1 MKETNPSGIATRN
14 SASSG
19 VQLTCLPVEILDM
32 ILSHNLS
39 SLADFQA
46 ARQTSRVFRR
56 VVMQSKEFKRRLG
69 KAHIILDSDMTK
81 KAVKLWQSSVWRE
94 TTHTVVLG
102 IPRARPYHAAA
113 RPHWHDPLRDASHT
127 AITNPDLLRC
137 ILEFILS
144 LPNLHL
150 CTVIHNV
157 PANATQIRS
166 RTQRQRNQ
174 FKKEF
179 MNVLDAVMLANTE
192 FGLVGHLIVTGG
204 KLETGEVD
212 DHFGFSR

>member
-1 MKETNPSGIATRN
+1 MKETNPSGMATRN

-81 KAVKLWQSSVWRE
+81 KAVKLWQFSVWRE
-94 TTHTVVLG
+94 ITHPVVARDSPRKA
-102 IPRARPYHAAA
+102 IPRRCSTTLAR
-113 RPHWHDPLRDASHT
+113 S
-127 AITNPDLLRC
+127 
-137 ILEFILS
+137 
-144 LPNLHL
+144 
-150 CTVIHNV
+150 
-157 PANATQIRS
+157 
-166 RTQRQRNQ
+166 TQRRFAYSHNQ
-174 FKKEF
+174 P
-179 MNVLDAVMLANTE
+179 
-192 FGLVGHLIVTGG
+192 
-204 KLETGEVD
+204 
-212 DHFGFSR
+212 